1 MKRKRIAAAKSIG
14 AHGLRADVS
23 VEADAIA
30 LVQKTIEL
38 FPDYNVLINNA
49 GFGSFGPLI
58 DTDLAEMQ
66 RVFATNVFG
75 AMVVARESA
84 RHFIT
89 RKRGNIIN
97 ISSSAGV
104 RGFAGGTA
112 YAASK
117 FAVSGMTECW
127 RAELRKHDIRV
138 MQINPSEVQTDF
150 FRGGRPQSER
160 KLRATEIAPRRP
172 IDAGDGRPRL
182 HHRAVGVGDESGLT
196 VLLAI
201 RPQRRAPVA
210 VRVAR
215 HLDLPRLATHRA
227 ILHERLAAP
236 AGVFDVQLDR
246 LRRNRDRSAEDS
258 RSSEQSS

>member
-1 MKRKRIAAAKSIG
+1 MKLSDVRALVTGGSSGIGFEIARQLKERGGEVVICGRDEEKAIAAAKEIG
-14 AHGLRADVS
+14 AHGIRADVS
-23 VEADAIA
+23 IEADAIA
-30 LVQKTIEL
+30 LVRKTVDL
-38 FPDYNVLINNA
+38 CPDYNVLINNA
-49 GFGSFGPLI
+49 GFGSFGPLV

-66 RVFATNVFG
+66 RIFATNVFG

-89 RKRGNIIN
+89 RERGNIIN

-160 KLRATEIAPRRP
+160 KLRAIEIAHAALSMLEMDDRGF
-172 IDAGDGRPRL
+172 I
-182 HHRAVGVGDESGLT
+182 T
-196 VLLAI
+196 
-201 RPQRRAPVA
+201 
-210 VRVAR
+210 
-215 HLDLPRLATHRA
+215 DLSVWATN
-227 ILHERLAAP
+227 P
-236 AGVFDVQLDR
+236 D
-246 LRRNRDRSAEDS
+246 
-258 RSSEQSS
+258 

>member
-1 MKRKRIAAAKSIG
+1 MKLSDVRALVTGGSSGIGFEIARQLKDKGAEVVICGRDEAKVLDAAKKIG

-23 VEADAIA
+23 IEAEVVE
-30 LVQKTIEL
+30 LVRKTVEL
-38 FPDYNVLINNA
+38 LPDYNVLINNA
-49 GFGSFGPLI
+49 GFGSFAPLL
-58 DTDLAEMQ
+58 DTEVAEMQ

-75 AMVVARESA
+75 AMAVARESA
-84 RHFIT
+84 RHFIA

-138 MQINPSEVQTDF
+138 MQINPSEVQTEF

-160 KLRATEIAPRRP
+160 KLRATEIAHAALSMLEMDDRGF
-172 IDAGDGRPRL
+172 ITEL
-182 HHRAVGVGDESGLT
+182 SVW
-196 VLLAI
+196 
-201 RPQRRAPVA
+201 
-210 VRVAR
+210 
-215 HLDLPRLATHRA
+215 ATN
-227 ILHERLAAP
+227 P
-236 AGVFDVQLDR
+236 D
-246 LRRNRDRSAEDS
+246 
-258 RSSEQSS
+258 

>member
-1 MKRKRIAAAKSIG
+1 MKVSDVRALVTGGSSGIGFEIAKQLKEGGGEVVLCGRDEAKAVAAAKKIG
-14 AHGLRADVS
+14 AHALRADVS
-23 VEADAIA
+23 IESDAIE
-30 LVQKTIEL
+30 LVRKTIEL
-38 FPDYNVLINNA
+38 LPDYNVLINNA
-49 GFGSFGPLI
+49 GFGSFGPLV
-58 DTDLAEMQ
+58 DTDVAEMQ

-84 RHFIT
+84 RHFIS

-117 FAVSGMTECW
+117 FALSGMTECW

-160 KLRATEIAPRRP
+160 KLRATEIAHAALSMLEMDDRGF
-172 IDAGDGRPRL
+172 ITEL
-182 HHRAVGVGDESGLT
+182 SVW
-196 VLLAI
+196 
-201 RPQRRAPVA
+201 
-210 VRVAR
+210 
-215 HLDLPRLATHRA
+215 ATN
-227 ILHERLAAP
+227 P
-236 AGVFDVQLDR
+236 D
-246 LRRNRDRSAEDS
+246 
-258 RSSEQSS
+258 